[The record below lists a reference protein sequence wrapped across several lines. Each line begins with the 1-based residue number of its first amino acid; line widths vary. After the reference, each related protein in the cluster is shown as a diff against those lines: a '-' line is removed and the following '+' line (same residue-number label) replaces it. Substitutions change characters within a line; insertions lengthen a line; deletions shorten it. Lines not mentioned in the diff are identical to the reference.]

1 MKKLFSLLC
10 MAACVFSLAAC
21 GTEKN
26 QDNQTVNTDINETAY
41 TKVYENY
48 LSSLSDFTEE
58 DFQDFFEEAEEY
70 PEYFDAGIVSM
81 VSTWQSN
88 YETLGDYVSVQKVT
102 CTVED
107 DAVVLSGTV
116 DYSLRDAN
124 VKISFNSQG
133 AVSAFTMDPVYT
145 MGEKM
150 SKAGLNTLIG
160 IVVVFAVLILI
171 SLLISCFKYIN
182 MAETAWKNRKEN
194 KARVAAE
201 GMDNAVAQIVQKEEE
216 ELVDDLELAAV
227 ISAAVAAYTGSS
239 ADGFVV
245 RSIKKSN
252 KKRWQNA

>member
-21 GTEKN
+21 GTGN
-26 QDNQTVNTDINETAY
+26 DQDNQTVNTDINETAY
-41 TKVYENY
+41 TRVYEVY

-58 DFQDFFEEAEEY
+58 DFQTFFEEAEEY
-70 PEYFDAGIVSM
+70 PEEFDAGIVSM

-88 YETLGDYVSVQKVT
+88 SETVGTYVDILTISCKVEGK
-102 CTVED
+102 TV
-107 DAVVLSGTV
+107 VVTGKV

-124 VKISFNSQG
+124 VKMTFDNQG
-133 AVSAFTMDPVYT
+133 MLTAFTLEPIYT
-145 MGEKM
+145 LGEKM

-182 MAETAWKNRKEN
+182 KAEMALKNRKEN
-194 KARVAAE
+194 KAQVAAE
-201 GMDNAVAQIVQKEEE
+201 GMDNTIAQIVQKEEE
-216 ELVDDLELAAV
+216 KLVDNLELAAV